1 MPGRLNIVKYP
12 WQKIHEQVIWD
23 TIYCCSVAKLCPTVC
38 YPMDCSMTGFPVL
51 QYLLKFSQTHV
62 HWVSDAIKPFHPPS
76 LTSPPALNRFQN
88 QGLFQRVGCLHHVA
102 RVFGASASASVLLMS
117 IQGWFPLGLIGVIS
131 LQSEGTLKSL
141 LQHYSLKASILWH
154 SAFFIIQYSHPYMT
168 TGKII
173 ALICGPL
180 LAK

>member
-1 MPGRLNIVKYP
+1 MNRLYDKQSIVVQLLSCVLLFATPWTAAWQASLSFNIFWSFLKLMSIESVMP
-12 WQKIHEQVIWD
+12 
-23 TIYCCSVAKLCPTVC
+23 S
-38 YPMDCSMTGFPVL
+38 
-51 QYLLKFSQTHV
+51 
-62 HWVSDAIKPFHPPS
+62 
-76 LTSPPALNRFQN
+76 NRFI
-88 QGLFQRVGCLHHVA
+88 LHHSLLLLPSIVPKIRVFSNELA
-102 RVFGASASASVLLMS
+102 VCIMWPRVFGASASASVLLMS